1 MIVEQFQRGRP
12 GGEPGVDGRR
22 DRQPGRRG
30 PGQVGEHPDNLRAQ
44 VGVGEAAAQRR
55 ARRVLEPDEVGEGAG
70 VGRGDLDALT
80 LRGRHLLARHG
91 QDHHVAVGDVHA
103 LGADDD
109 EQRLQI
115 GVLALLGC
123 GAQHHPARGW
133 MARRLL
139 GTVAVKSTGVSE
151 ISGAVTLP
159 SCPRC
164 GQSSIAV
171 VCTTGSSG
179 VATDNTKPISPA
191 MVATQ
196 RVPRADAKAPKI
208 ARFGVL
214 LRLLAHCVMAAP

>member
-1 MIVEQFQRGRP
+1 
-12 GGEPGVDGRR
+12 
-22 DRQPGRRG
+22 
-30 PGQVGEHPDNLRAQ
+30 
-44 VGVGEAAAQRR
+44 
-55 ARRVLEPDEVGEGAG
+55 
-70 VGRGDLDALT
+70 
-80 LRGRHLLARHG
+80 
-91 QDHHVAVGDVHA
+91 
-103 LGADDD
+103 
-109 EQRLQI
+109 
-115 GVLALLGC
+115 
-123 GAQHHPARGW
+123 
-133 MARRLL
+133 MARTTSH